1 MKTNACADV
10 CLYGLFPGCFVVTDI
25 LSLRMFCHHVGFAT
39 TDVLSLWL
47 FCHHRCFVTV
57 VVLPPDILYR
67 RMICDG
73 RFLDGCFS
81 EGRFVDGCFVT
92 GCFDIDQLFT
102 SDILNQKHTAHTF
115 ELLAVRRIS
124 KLFDLNHRS
133 WLSPRLLTCMLFRMI
148 LTVFFMFLKRLL
160 CESTYFLT

>member
-1 MKTNACADV
+1 MDF
-10 CLYGLFPGCFVVTDI
+10 FPGCFVVTDI
-25 LSLRMFCHHVGFAT
+25 SSLRMFCHHVLVGFAT
-39 TDVLSLWL
+39 TDVLSLLL
-47 FCHHRCFVTV
+47 FCHQTFF
-57 VVLPPDILYR
+57 I
-67 RMICDG
+67 
-73 RFLDGCFS
+73 S
-81 EGRFVDGCFVT
+81 GCFVT
-92 GCFDIDQLFT
+92 YVSSTDVFPTVVLSTDVLSPDVLTLNHLFA
-102 SDILNQKHTAHTF
+102 SDILNQKHIAHTF